1 MVFLSILAG
10 FIAGITVLGNLVAIT
25 AKVMHQHVETLTTS
39 TLLGYVTA
47 NAVCAMAAGTAV
59 GLVTLGL
66 LVRVFRG
73 SSAVG
78 FARPS
83 ECTSLS
89 TWAFTQW
96 HHYGRGY
103 QVGLRVLGIEIALKG
118 EIA

>member
-1 MVFLSILAG
+1 MVFISILAG
-10 FIAGITVLGNLVAIT
+10 IIGAIAVLGNLLVIT
-25 AKVMHQHVETLTTS
+25 AKEMQQHAETLTTGA
-39 TLLGYVTA
+39 LLGYVTA
-47 NAVCAMAAGTAV
+47 NAMCAMVAGTAI
-59 GLVTLGL
+59 GLVTLCL

-73 SSAVG
+73 NSAVG

-89 TWAFTQW
+89 TWAFTEW

-118 EIA
+118 EIV